1 MRGTFWNVLIDI
13 VSVNAGRIE
22 NKLAQINS
30 VVETI
35 WREKVFTPEGSF
47 EVEAQS

>member
-1 MRGTFWNVLIDI
+1 LIDI

-35 WREKVFTPEGSF
+35 WREKVVYTPYGSL
-47 EVEAQS
+47 EEEAQS